1 MMNWDTGG
9 WGSGD
14 WVAMSTIMVVFLG
27 VLIAFAAWVVRSA
40 RSDRGSSGSVDSVDT
55 LLAERFARGEIDGE
69 EFTRSRELLRRGG
82 ALHSPS
88 GR

>member
-1 MMNWDTGG
+1 MMDWGTGG
-9 WGSGD
+9 WGFGD
-14 WVAMSTIMVVFLG
+14 WAAMSTIMIVFLG
-27 VLIAFAAWVVRSA
+27 VLIAFAVWVVSSA
-40 RSDRGSSGSVDSVDT
+40 RSDRGSSGSVDSAGT

-69 EFTRSRELLRRGG
+69 EFTRSCELLRRGE

>member
-1 MMNWDTGG
+1 MMDWGTGS

-14 WVAMSTIMVVFLG
+14 WVAMSTTMIIFLG
-27 VLIAFAAWVVRSA
+27 VLIALAAWVIRSA
-40 RSDRGSSGSVDSVDT
+40 SNDRGSSGSVDSADT

-82 ALHSPS
+82 AAHSHS
-88 GR
+88 GG